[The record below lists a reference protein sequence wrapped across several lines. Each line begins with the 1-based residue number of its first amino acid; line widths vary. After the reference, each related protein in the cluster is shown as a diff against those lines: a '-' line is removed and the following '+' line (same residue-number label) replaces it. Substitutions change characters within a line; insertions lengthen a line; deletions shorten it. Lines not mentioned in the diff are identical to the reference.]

1 MFRVYDSEWKDGEDW
16 RREYLEVA
24 EVEKLA
30 GKMLQGERWPL
41 NCMLKLGIE
50 KFFME

>member
-16 RREYLEVA
+16 RREYLEWL
-24 EVEKLA
+24 KWKNQP

-41 NCMLKLGIE
+41 NCILKLGIE
-50 KFFME
+50 KFSKE